1 MSTSLNRKEYFEL
14 LNEALDG
21 KYNIGNL
28 NDFEKQ
34 IKKTYLVLIA
44 RKLEKD
50 LPDVEIRFD
59 ERGDLEIRDLALTI
73 KVDDVVSYDDVLA
86 QIESKLSSTS
96 SDEKEKLHI
105 QNKWGYTF
113 SSGYAPYFDGNTN
126 TFHIYDSTYQSSIFV
141 LLKWVIDGVVEKDLG
156 WANEMMKKYTERQD
170 MFKPNFGKGTIDEL
184 GGLKFQFS
192 KNGNMKFGIKDSEF
206 YDKIYEWYEICDPK
220 ARNHQRRR

>member
-1 MSTSLNRKEYFEL
+1 MGTSLNRKEYFEL

-50 LPDVEIRFD
+50 LPDVEIRLS
-59 ERGDLEIRDLALTI
+59 ERDDLEIRDLALTI

-105 QNKWGYTF
+105 QNKWGL
-113 SSGYAPYFDGNTN
+113 YF
-126 TFHIYDSTYQSSIFV
+126 
-141 LLKWVIDGVVEKDLG
+141 L
-156 WANEMMKKYTERQD
+156 
-170 MFKPNFGKGTIDEL
+170 
-184 GGLKFQFS
+184 
-192 KNGNMKFGIKDSEF
+192 
-206 YDKIYEWYEICDPK
+206 
-220 ARNHQRRR
+220 